1 MYVCVLRFLSESS
14 LLILISSLCTLSDES
29 LQNKVDTVLLL
40 LLLLI
45 CCCFRM
51 FACFQYTVYLKLVIV
66 ILTDIMQYGNQLLI
80 I

>member
-29 LQNKVDTVLLL
+29 LQNKVDTVFFFPLC
-40 LLLLI
+40 

-51 FACFQYTVYLKLVIV
+51 FACFQYIVYMKLVLV

>member
-1 MYVCVLRFLSESS
+1 MCVCVLRFLSESS

-40 LLLLI
+40 LLLI

-51 FACFQYTVYLKLVIV
+51 FACFQYTVYLKLVLV

>member
-1 MYVCVLRFLSESS
+1 MCVLRFLSESS

-40 LLLLI
+40 LLLI

-51 FACFQYTVYLKLVIV
+51 FACFQYTVYLKLVLV